1 MKDEASM
8 TNKERIEALEREV
21 AEFKAKERQTFYPYW
36 SVLPQVHYGQCPACG
51 GPLVQGH
58 ACPWRHATTISPT
71 WPAVGQ

>member
-1 MKDEASM
+1 MTA
-8 TNKERIEALEREV
+8 TNKERIEDLEREV

-36 SVLPQVHYGQCPACG
+36 SVLPQVTSGQCAICG

-58 ACPWRHATTISPT
+58 ACPWRHATTSFT